1 VSSGLVVRLAL
12 AGTKGFASWAML
24 ESANLHRLDWR
35 QPAPSLRMGLRRGKT
50 IYLEEGGRM
59 KLTLELPDEIEETLR
74 AQWSNL
80 PRHALEALAI
90 EAYRSDILTAFQ
102 VQEMLG
108 LASRWETD
116 EFLKKAQAHLHYSA
130 EDLAQDLRTLRELG
144 LR

>member
-1 VSSGLVVRLAL
+1 
-12 AGTKGFASWAML
+12 
-24 ESANLHRLDWR
+24 
-35 QPAPSLRMGLRRGKT
+35 MGLRRGKT